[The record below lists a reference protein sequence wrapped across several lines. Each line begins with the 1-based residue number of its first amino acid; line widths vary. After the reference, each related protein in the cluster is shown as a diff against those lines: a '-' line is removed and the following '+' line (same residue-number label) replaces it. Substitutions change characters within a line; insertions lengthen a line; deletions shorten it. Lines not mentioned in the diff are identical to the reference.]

1 MNPEISLWILVA
13 STLVETLLLV
23 LAVFFFRK
31 LKKSE
36 ALVRSLQDRQ
46 SEFLQR
52 LDFNARLEKEIIG
65 TFSQRQEEL
74 AALEEKLNHRAVEMR
89 RLLEQAENFTKS
101 PQFLRQTI
109 LSGFRRGQSAQA
121 LAQAT
126 GLSVDEVELILDQ
139 PKTEP

>member
-1 MNPEISLWILVA
+1 MNPEISYWVLA
-13 STLVETLLLV
+13 SSTLVEILLLV
-23 LAVFFFRK
+23 LAFFFFLK

-36 ALVRSLQDRQ
+36 LLVRSLQDRQ
-46 SEFLQR
+46 EEFLQR
-52 LDFNARLEKEIIG
+52 LVMNARLEQEIVS
-65 TFSQRQEEL
+65 TFAKRQEEL
-74 AALEEKLNHRAVEMR
+74 VALEEKLHYRAVEMR

-139 PKTEP
+139 PKV

>member
-1 MNPEISLWILVA
+1 MSPEHSYWILVV
-13 STLVETLLLV
+13 STAAEILLMA
-23 LAVFFFRK
+23 LAIVFYLK
-31 LKKSE
+31 LRKSE
-36 ALVRSLQDRQ
+36 VLVRSLQTKQ
-46 SEFLQR
+46 QEFLQK
-52 LDFNARLEKEIIG
+52 LDFNARLEKEIVES
-65 TFSQRQEEL
+65 FAKRQEEL
-74 AALEEKLNHRAVEMR
+74 ALLEEKLNQRTTEMR

-139 PKTEP
+139 PKTEL

>member
-1 MNPEISLWILVA
+1 MNPEISYWVLA
-13 STLVETLLLV
+13 SSTLVEILLLV
-23 LAVFFFRK
+23 LAFFFFLK

-36 ALVRSLQDRQ
+36 LLVRSLQDRQ
-46 SEFLQR
+46 EEFLQR
-52 LDFNARLEKEIIG
+52 LDMNTRLEQEIVS
-65 TFSQRQEEL
+65 TFAKRQEEL
-74 AALEEKLNHRAVEMR
+74 VALEEKLHYRAVEMR

-139 PKTEP
+139 PKV